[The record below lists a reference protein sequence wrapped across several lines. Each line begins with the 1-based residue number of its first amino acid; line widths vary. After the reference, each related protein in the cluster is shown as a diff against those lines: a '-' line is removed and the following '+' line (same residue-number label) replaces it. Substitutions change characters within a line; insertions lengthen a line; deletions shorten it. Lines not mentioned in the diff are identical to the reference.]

1 MEITPVRTHVA
12 IWIVTIVSLLATTGS
27 AETMAELK
35 AKMDKVAESFHGT
48 LGYCLKIPGKPELTI
63 SRLGDEV
70 FPTAST
76 IKTAI
81 MVEVMHQ
88 VEQGKIKWTDLVEV
102 QRGVDERQEGG
113 FAYYFRDGTKLSIGQ
128 WVHLMMTVSDN
139 TATMLLREHI
149 GQRNVNDWLESHGFV
164 HTKLLNGKKCD
175 ELGLRPLQRRYGLGM
190 TTPNEMARLIEM
202 IREGKAGSPASCDR
216 MMRLLAHQY
225 WDDGIAGQ
233 TPPGRCFNKTGAIDA
248 CRSDAAAV
256 DSPNGA
262 YILAI
267 YTKDQADRSWSV
279 NNEGSVAIRTLAA
292 MVWRHFDPSNTFAP
306 PDGAIDL
313 LPSD

>member
-1 MEITPVRTHVA
+1 MRIHIA
-12 IWIVTIVSLLATTGS
+12 ILSLAVVSLLATSVS
-27 AETMAELK
+27 AETLAELK
-35 AKMDKVAESFHGT
+35 ARMDKLAEGFHGT
-48 LGYCLKIPGKPELTI
+48 LGYCLMVPGKPELTI

-88 VEQGKIKWTDLVEV
+88 IEQGKIKWTDLVEV
-102 QRGVDERQEGG
+102 QQGTDDRQEGG
-113 FAYYFRDGTKLSIGQ
+113 FAYYFRDGTKLTIGQ

-149 GQRNVNDWLESHGFV
+149 GQKNVNDWLESHGFKQ
-164 HTKLLNGKKCD
+164 TKLLNGKKCD

-202 IREGKAGSPASCDR
+202 IRDGKAGSAASCDR
-216 MMRLLAHQY
+216 MMRLLGHQY

-233 TPPGRCFNKTGAIDA
+233 VPPGRCFNKTGAIDG

-256 DSPNGA
+256 DSPKGT

-267 YTKDQADRSWSV
+267 YTKDQADQRWSV
-279 NNEGSVAIRTLAA
+279 ANEGNAAIRTLAA
-292 MVWRHFDPSNTFAP
+292 MVWRHFDPDKTFTP
-306 PDGAIDL
+306 PDGALNL